1 MTSSQKNVEFLIE
14 QMASAGK
21 VSAKKMFGEYGIYC
35 GDKMVALF
43 CDDHLYVKPT
53 DQGKAFAGNLA
64 EVAPYHGAKPC
75 LLIDGERWDDHE
87 WLAQLVRITAAN
99 LPAPKKKAPKR
110 K

>member
-43 CDDHLYVKPT
+43 CDDKLYVKPT
-53 DQGKAFAGNLA
+53 DQGKVFAGNLA

-87 WLAQLVRITAAN
+87 WLAQLVQITAAN

>member
-43 CDDHLYVKPT
+43 CDDKLYIKPT
-53 DQGKAFAGNLA
+53 DQGKFFAGNLA

-99 LPAPKKKAPKR
+99 LPAPKKKALKR
-110 K
+110 

>member
-43 CDDHLYVKPT
+43 CDDKLYVKST
-53 DQGKAFAGNLA
+53 DQGKVFAGNLA
-64 EVAPYHGAKPC
+64 EVAP
-75 LLIDGERWDDHE
+75 
-87 WLAQLVRITAAN
+87 
-99 LPAPKKKAPKR
+99 
-110 K
+110 